1 MLAQMTIRLLQKRT
15 FEDAIHVILDDVI
28 ALHGA
33 EFGNVQLPL
42 GDELVIAA
50 QYGLPKPF
58 LKSFKRVRKDGGSA
72 CGRAFRLGAPVIVA
86 DVEKDVAFS
95 AFVKD
100 ARRAGFRSVQS
111 TPFFTRD
118 GCLVGVVSTHFA
130 HAHEPTSIEMHTL
143 KAYGGIAAE
152 HVYSL
157 LGDVALATK
166 AEQMS
171 EKLYKSSSA
180 DRRSEARHR
189 SPGAPTSP

>member
-1 MLAQMTIRLLQKRT
+1 M
-15 FEDAIHVILDDVI
+15 V
-28 ALHGA
+28 
-33 EFGNVQLPL
+33 
-42 GDELVIAA
+42 
-50 QYGLPKPF
+50 
-58 LKSFKRVRKDGGSA
+58 
-72 CGRAFRLGAPVIVA
+72 VA
-86 DVEKDVAFS
+86 DVEKDVGFA

-100 ARRAGFRSVQS
+100 AQRAGFRSVQS

-118 GCLVGVVSTHFA
+118 GNLVGVVSTHFA
-130 HAHEPTSIEMHTL
+130 HAHEPTPIEMHTL

-171 EKLYKSSSA
+171 ERLYNSRSA
-180 DRRSEARHR
+180 DRRSEARRR